1 MTLSK
6 EQYEIIDKIA
16 TKTKCNCWFSIR
28 QDDNDNDY
36 VFDLEENK
44 KISLLAG
51 LSLLWDSVCDELI
64 DHNEVLIMEELLNT
78 LYIEDK
84 SDKIHKAYD
93 IAVSI
98 LNGEKD
104 DSYIT
109 DIVGYLGEVLDN

>member
-28 QDDNDNDY
+28 QDDKGNDY
-36 VFDLEENK
+36 VFDIEENK
-44 KISLLAG
+44 KMSLLDG
-51 LSLLWDSVCDELI
+51 LSLLWNSNWDKLI
-64 DHNEVLIMEELLNT
+64 DHNEILIIKELFNT

-84 SDKIHKAYD
+84 REKVYKAYD
-93 IAVSI
+93 IALNI

-104 DSYIT
+104 DSYIM
-109 DIVGYLGEVLDN
+109 DIVGYLGEVLY